1 MSDKVDTKKTKET
14 GASVA
19 APSATS
25 VTVPDDSEKM
35 LRELFGKVSTLVDG
49 MDKMLTRIGALEGR
63 FDGNR
68 RVTMSRG
75 GGSAEA
81 ISSEFQDG
89 QTFFDGAHNQE
100 GGRYSY
106 GSAGSNFGSKDPGT
120 KLERPKFAVK
130 QIKVKDGVKT
140 ETVQFSDYLEFFD
153 EYEQYMD
160 AWETLPTNS
169 IEGVPQKYPNRDRVA
184 VLNIPFKYAHQL
196 AGRLKTIYDRTDL
209 QHMSMSEI
217 QSAIYWKDLSTIE
230 VRRRIGLKF
239 EAEVSVKGSLDILR
253 RIEFKSQ
260 FGLIDA
266 IAFATYQHDLKKE
279 IQRIQ
284 AGGHFVVNKIQ
295 LKDVVIA
302 ALPDKFYQQELY
314 AKYGSIGTLLMA
326 YEEFSLS
333 SIFNDVDKRIENV
346 TKEGLRASVNK
357 MVRERDAVR
366 SSYHKVANMQEYIE
380 DEMQDQVNAALVGE
394 KKCRNVGV
402 GSDKLLKCRF
412 LGGDKATCT
421 FEHPPSDLALK
432 GKGVS
437 KDQPSPQWLNTGRKL
452 HNMAV
457 DTCVEFPDCD
467 EAFWSASERLPS
479 FPNTPGDAENGEY

>member
-1 MSDKVDTKKTKET
+1 MANEGSKIASQPASQSADKAMDDVLGAVAKLITGMET
-14 GASVA
+14 MY
-19 APSATS
+19 
-25 VTVPDDSEKM
+25 E
-35 LRELFGKVSTLVDG
+35 
-49 MDKMLTRIGALEGR
+49 RIGALEAR
-63 FDGNR
+63 FDGGR
-68 RVTMSRG
+68 RVTMARG
-75 GGSAEA
+75 GGTHEGSGAEKISA
-81 ISSEFQDG
+81 SEFQDG
-89 QTFFDGAHNQE
+89 QSFFDKSPEQAN
-100 GGRYSY
+100 GRYSC
-106 GSAGSNFGSKDPGT
+106 GSTGSNFGSKDPGT
-120 KLERPKFAVK
+120 KLERPKFVVK
-130 QIKVKDGVKT
+130 QTKVKEGVKS

-160 AWETLPTNS
+160 AWETIPTNF
-169 IEGVPQKYPNRDRVA
+169 IEGVPQKYPNRERVA
-184 VLNIPFKYAHQL
+184 VLNIPFKYAQML
-196 AGRLKTIYDRTDL
+196 SDRLKTIYNRADL
-209 QHMSMSEI
+209 QHMSLKEI
-217 QSAIYWKDLSTIE
+217 QTATYWKDLSTTD
-230 VRRRIGLKF
+230 VRKRIGQKF

-260 FGLIDA
+260 FGLIDG

-284 AGGHFVVNKIQ
+284 AGGHFVANKIQ

-357 MVRERDAVR
+357 LVRERDSAR
-366 SSYHKVANMQEYIE
+366 TSYHKVANMQEYME

-394 KKCRNVGV
+394 KKCRNIGV

-412 LGGDKATCT
+412 LGGPKATCT

-432 GKGVS
+432 GKGVT
-437 KDQPSPQWLNTGRKL
+437 KDLPSPQWLNTGRKVFQ
-452 HNMAV
+452 MTA
-457 DTCVEFPDCD
+457 DSRSEFPECD
-467 EAFWSASERLPS
+467 EEFWSASDRLPLS
-479 FPNTPGDAENGEY
+479 PETPQNIGDTEEE